1 MTAYAYVVAQD
12 YGFAPNPFHGACT
25 LATCKPRI
33 RKRAQVGDY
42 IFGGGSAAHGRSGHL
57 VFFMRVSEVTTFCE
71 YWKDARFQCKRPN
84 LHGSK
89 MQAYGDN
96 IYHRDRK
103 SGDWLQA
110 DSYHSR
116 RGGRPNRDNVD
127 HDTQTANVLIAS
139 EFAYWGGE
147 GPRIPDRCRY
157 DGTTDLFWGRGYRI
171 IPDKIATQ
179 LLAWVRS
186 LKSHQG
192 CLRDP
197 QDWARARSG

>member
-1 MTAYAYVVAQD
+1 MTTYAYVVAQD

-33 RKRAQVGDY
+33 RLRAQVGDY
-42 IFGGGSAAHGRSGHL
+42 VFGAGSAAHGRSGHL
-57 VFFMRVSEVTTFCE
+57 VFFMRVSELTRFDD
-71 YWKDARFQCKRPN
+71 YWDDPRFQCKRPN

-96 IYHRDRK
+96 IYRRDGANGR
-103 SGDWLQA
+103 WLQA

-116 RGGRPNRDNVD
+116 PGGRPNRLNVD
-127 HDTQTANVLIAS
+127 HDTKTDNVLIAS
-139 EFAYWGGE
+139 EFAYWGGS

-157 DGTTDLFWGRGYRI
+157 DGTTDLFRGRNHRI
-171 IPDKIATQ
+171 IPDAIANR
-179 LLAWVRS
+179 LLTWVRS

-192 CLRDP
+192 CLGDP
-197 QDWARARSG
+197 QDWVRSG